1 MGRFIKLLIVAAFVG
16 GLLYAGSY
24 AGARATVGKL
34 MGSPTPELGL
44 RTVHLA
50 LGGVKEIPDHP
61 RAWEF
66 NYSKVAVNGNRPAKI
81 FVSLNGKI
89 IATIPKDLDQR
100 LEAWRKTKEIQ

>member
-1 MGRFIKLLIVAAFVG
+1 MGKLIKLLIVAAFAG

-24 AGARATVGKL
+24 AGARATVGKFI
-34 MGSPTPELGL
+34 GSPTPELGT
-44 RTVHLA
+44 RTIHLA

-66 NYSKVAVNGNRPAKI
+66 NYSKVEANGNRPARV
-81 FVSLNGKI
+81 FVSLDGKI
-89 IATIPKDLDQR
+89 ITTVPKDLDQR

>member
-1 MGRFIKLLIVAAFVG
+1 MAKFIKLVSVVAFAL

-34 MGSPTPELGL
+34 LGSPKPEMGT
-44 RTVHLA
+44 RSIRLA

-66 NYSKVAVNGNRPAKI
+66 TYSKAAVNLNRPAKI
-81 FVSLNGKI
+81 FVSLDGKI
-89 IATIPKDLDQR
+89 IATVPRDLDQR
-100 LEAWRKTKEIQ
+100 LEAWRRSKEIQ